1 MIKLISHILVLHVAF
16 TCRQTYLKVLKGYRC
31 VTHTEIFTNI
41 SDISQ
46 QLCTWYC
53 LKDDDCNVMKYSL
66 AGRSCH
72 LSPEKCQ
79 YFHIDMGYV
88 VFSTN
93 IDTCLRWASV
103 TEVNMDSA
111 IGSQRVNKPGQLFV
125 ARGKFNGDMI
135 PGKYADGRARHT
147 LGGAQVIFDEPE
159 ILIIRDGCTVEWV
172 LYDSATLD
180 PFPTGAVV
188 GGWLQGVPLY
198 VARKYQRYFNPN
210 MNGLSVGY
218 YNKAAGL
225 GHVGWGDNDVTMTS
239 MDILV
244 LRDWDHDVKK
254 THQYIATTMWYCK
267 WYISQSL
274 YCVIGSPQHQ
284 DRRSL
289 ILRTNMVCIYY
300 LICAFDMEH
309 LNSEKLN

>member
-1 MIKLISHILVLHVAF
+1 MSDFMIKLISHIIVLHVAF
-16 TCRQTYLKVLKGYRC
+16 TCRHTYLKLLQGHRC

-53 LKDDDCNVMKYSL
+53 LKDDYCNVMKYSL

-88 VFSTN
+88 AFSTD

-103 TEVNMDSA
+103 TEINMDSA
-111 IGSQRVNKPGQLFV
+111 IGSQSVNEPGQIFV
-125 ARGKFNGDMI
+125 ARGMFNGDVI
-135 PGKYADGRARHT
+135 PGKYADGRAYHT
-147 LGGAQVIFDEPE
+147 LGGAQVRFDEPE
-159 ILIIRDGCTVEWV
+159 LLIIRDGCTVEWV

-239 MDILV
+239 MEILV
-244 LRDWDHDVKK
+244 LRDWDHDVKN
-254 THQYIATTMWYCK
+254 TSIYCDNNVVLQMI
-267 WYISQSL
+267 YISIPVLCDWPSATSGPEVTEFENK
-274 YCVIGSPQHQ
+274 YGVYISSYMRIWYGTS
-284 DRRSL
+284 
-289 ILRTNMVCIYY
+289 
-300 LICAFDMEH
+300 
-309 LNSEKLN
+309 